1 MERAD
6 LRGSRPSHPPQPTPP
21 SPPAQPAI
29 DPSRLPPLERFR
41 PFTRRQKLI
50 ILAVA
55 LSTTATIMVSML
67 TPHIAYL
74 RAKLAMAAAEQ
85 AAGPP
90 EAPPCAPGQTE
101 GCVGG
106 TMGVIMVAPA
116 PAASR

>member
-1 MERAD
+1 M
-6 LRGSRPSHPPQPTPP
+6 PPTAPAK
-21 SPPAQPAI
+21 PAQPGTAAI

-74 RAKLAMAAAEQ
+74 RAKLALA

-90 EAPPCAPGQTE
+90 ESPPCVPGQTE

-116 PAASR
+116 AVPAPTAGASR